1 MMSESEYEWY
11 REKFDQIALHMEADY
26 KSFLRNE
33 HKEGESEFANWQ
45 SGRMLGFI
53 EGLAA
58 AGYADL
64 STLLSYHTT
73 MAVNLRMEVSET

>member
-1 MMSESEYEWY
+1 MMSETEYEWY
-11 REKFDQIALHMEADY
+11 REKFDQIAIRMEADY
-26 KSFLRNE
+26 KTLLRNE
-33 HKEGESEFANWQ
+33 HKESEFANWQ

-73 MAVNLRMEVSET
+73 MAVNLRLEVSET

>member
-1 MMSESEYEWY
+1 MMSETEYEWY
-11 REKFDQIALHMEADY
+11 REKFDQIAIRMEADY
-26 KSFLRNE
+26 KTFLRNE

-45 SGRMLGFI
+45 LGRMLGFI

-64 STLLSYHTT
+64 STLISFRTT
-73 MAVNLRMEVSET
+73 MGVELRKEMCET